1 MNLVWHYAPWAT
13 LPQIV
18 AAGALLPGEPGRDG
32 EAPLLWFSA
41 RQDWEPTAT
50 RHVMDGG
57 RPRPMTFLEHRQRL
71 GCVRFGLPADDTRLL
86 PWMDAC
92 RAAHMRFT
100 DRRKLEASS
109 RRVGANRPMRLAG
122 GHGPLVGL
130 CLHHRRVGVH
140 QRERVALA
148 RQVVLQAAQQQR
160 AAVAL
165 GAGADLVGRERRHL
179 HSAHAR
185 RG

>member
-109 RRVGANRPMRLAG
+109 RRVGANPLEWSASMEAIALAG
-122 GHGPLVGL
+122 LRFQV
-130 CLHHRRVGVH
+130 
-140 QRERVALA
+140 LA
-148 RQVVLQAAQQQR
+148 ETW
-160 AAVAL
+160 
-165 GAGADLVGRERRHL
+165 GEDDM
-179 HSAHAR
+179 SACARLWTQR